1 MAMNEISCISCHNL
15 KLLICQPWSRWEWD
29 SGLPN
34 NRSDSRPKKE
44 KTQETVDRG
53 ALCRGNI
60 CTNALMHMHI
70 YSLCPKQVA
79 NIALQDIEPRSEES
93 ADEVSESYGQQES
106 DVLLWLWPMFFNV
119 CSTLPPM
126 VALKLLQ
133 HIYFPALCQHHFKET
148 WSGTFPPRFFFH
160 IKPVGYFT
168 LG

>member
-1 MAMNEISCISCHNL
+1 M
-15 KLLICQPWSRWEWD
+15 LICQSWSRWEWD

-60 CTNALMHMHI
+60 CTNAQCTCI
-70 YSLCPKQVA
+70 F
-79 NIALQDIEPRSEES
+79 I
-93 ADEVSESYGQQES
+93 VSVQIGIKHCFAGYWTQIWRICRWGKWILWPTGKWCY
-106 DVLLWLWPMFFNV
+106 VLLWLWPMSFNV

-126 VALKLLQ
+126 VALELLQ
-133 HIYFPALCQHHFKET
+133 HIYFPALCQHHFKKT